1 MKPKKIKGAVWD
13 SMLVWGKAMLNARR
27 EAANFDELVL
37 RARQSVAKVYGANS
51 RTPGCLF

>member
-1 MKPKKIKGAVWD
+1 
-13 SMLVWGKAMLNARR
+13 MLEGRPQTSIRR